1 MARFCFDEAKE
12 EPRTAT
18 NLIVRTPRDL
28 PHEGDLPEERPDE
41 SETANRTSPEDVRTA
56 PSGANATIQN
66 AIDRLY
72 QKLKGFP
79 A

>member
-1 MARFCFDEAKE
+1 MARFCFDGAKE

-18 NLIVRTPRDL
+18 NLIVRTARDL
-28 PHEGDLPEERPDE
+28 PHEGERPEERSDDA
-41 SETANRTSPEDVRTA
+41 ETAKRASPEDVQPIA
-56 PSGANATIQN
+56 SGANATIQD

-79 A
+79 R

>member
-1 MARFCFDEAKE
+1 MARFCFDGAKE

-18 NLIVRTPRDL
+18 NFIVRTAREL
-28 PHEGDLPEERPDE
+28 PLEGDLPEERPDE
-41 SETANRTSPEDVRTA
+41 SETANRASPDDVQ
-56 PSGANATIQN
+56 PIPPGANATIQN

-79 A
+79 R

>member
-1 MARFCFDEAKE
+1 MALFCFDGAKE

-18 NLIVRTPRDL
+18 NLIVRTAREL
-28 PHEGDLPEERPDE
+28 PHEADLPEERPDE
-41 SETANRTSPEDVRTA
+41 SETANRAA
-56 PSGANATIQN
+56 PKDMQPIPAGANATIQN

-79 A
+79 R